1 MFSCKKNSIFIL
13 AVRHPDTLFMI
24 TTPTLHPPFTL
35 VASDFGMNFII
46 IADSIPIPTDLLSK
60 RVTLASHCYQVLT
73 FVLGIFASVFS
84 NSHYSKYFALKK
96 APRDIIMVMI
106 LTVKALTGIVQAQ

>member
-1 MFSCKKNSIFIL
+1 MIFLTSPLNVFMQKELNFIL

-73 FVLGIFASVFS
+73 FVQGIFTSVFS
-84 NSHYSKYFALKK
+84 NSHHSKYFALKK
-96 APRDIIMVMI
+96 ARSD
-106 LTVKALTGIVQAQ
+106 LTSWS